1 MILLV
6 HTSTSANSIPQQ
18 LGRPEYSYRFV
29 LREFMPLLKQLG
41 KVVEVV
47 DPAHEVDPI
56 YLDCLE
62 RGEPCLFLCFLP
74 PNKTPIDLACPTISV
89 FAWEFE
95 TLPDEAFAGKP
106 RNDWRRV
113 LAKLGS
119 AITHSSYTVTG
130 VQAQLGED
138 FPVASIPAPLWDR
151 MQALRYM
158 PAPSRL
164 VVLDGLLID
173 STRTDL
179 SAYCKSKLLAAA
191 PDALPLPPNLHEY
204 QGSIDLYG
212 VVYTAVL
219 NPHDSR
225 KDWPQM
231 INAFCEAFHDKPD
244 ATLLIKLTHYDP
256 TALIPE
262 MLEAIYT
269 MGPSTCRV
277 LLVHAYL
284 EEPEYHAL
292 LRNTT
297 YALSVSRGEGQC
309 LPLME
314 YMSAGVPA
322 VACRHTS
329 MLDYVDDDCAFVINS
344 SPQLGAW
351 PHDQRQAYR
360 TLRQRVHYQSLVEA
374 YRRSYYVA
382 LHEPD
387 VYMSMSHAAVGSLK
401 RYCSNAVLLPRLRQ
415 FFEKRIAPAATEE
428 NSAPSL
434 SKNAS

>member
-1 MILLV
+1 M
-6 HTSTSANSIPQQ
+6 
-18 LGRPEYSYRFV
+18 GRPEYSYRFV

-41 KVVEVV
+41 TVVEVA
-47 DPAHEVDPI
+47 DPADEVDPI
-56 YLDCLE
+56 YRDCLA
-62 RGEPCLFLCFLP
+62 RGESCLFLCFLP
-74 PNKTPIDLACPTISV
+74 PNKTPINLDCPTIPV

-95 TLPDEAFAGKP
+95 TLPNEAFGGKP
-106 RNDWRRV
+106 RNDWRRI

-119 AITHSSYTVTG
+119 AITHSSYTVEC
-130 VQAQLGED
+130 VHAQLGND

-151 MQALRYM
+151 MQALHNT
-158 PAPSRL
+158 PSPSRALTVNGL
-164 VVLDGLLID
+164 VVD

-191 PDALPLPPNLHEY
+191 PDALPLPPNFHEY
-204 QGSIDLYG
+204 QGSINLDG

-219 NPHDSR
+219 NPYDAR

-231 INAFCEAFHDKPD
+231 INAFCEAFRNTPD
-244 ATLLIKLTHYDP
+244 ATLLIKLTHHDP
-256 TALIPE
+256 ADLIPE

-269 MGPSTCRV
+269 MGPSACRV

-284 EEPEYHAL
+284 EETQYNAL

-329 MLDYVDDDCAFVINS
+329 MLDYIDDDCAFVIDS
-344 SPQLGAW
+344 SLQIGAW

-360 TLRQRVHYQSLVEA
+360 TLRQRVHYQSLVNA
-374 YRRSYYVA
+374 YRCSYYVA
-382 LHEPD
+382 RHEPE
-387 VYMSMSHAAVGSLK
+387 VYRSMSEAAVGSLK

-415 FFEKRIAPAATEE
+415 FLEERISSSSTGEKST
-428 NSAPSL
+428 PSL
-434 SKNAS
+434 SAGAT

>member
-6 HTSTSANSIPQQ
+6 HTSTSADNIPQQ

-29 LREFMPLLKQLG
+29 VREFMPLLKLLG
-41 KVVEVV
+41 TVREVS

-56 YLDCLE
+56 YRDCLA

-74 PNKTPIDLACPTISV
+74 PNKTPINLDCPTIPV

-95 TLPDEAFAGKP
+95 SLPNEAFAGKP

-113 LAKLGS
+113 LTKLGS
-119 AITHSSYTVTG
+119 AITHSSYTVACVHTE
-130 VQAQLGED
+130 LGDD

-151 MQALRYM
+151 MQALRNM
-158 PAPSRL
+158 PPSLRMMAIN
-164 VVLDGLLID
+164 GLFID

-191 PDALPLPPNLHEY
+191 PDALPLPPNIHEY
-204 QGSIDLYG
+204 QGSIDLDG
-212 VVYTAVL
+212 VVYTAIL
-219 NPHDSR
+219 NPYDAR

-231 INAFCEAFHDKPD
+231 INAFCEAFRDKPD
-244 ATLLIKLTHYDP
+244 ATLLIKLTHHDP
-256 TALIPE
+256 ADLVPE
-262 MLEAIYT
+262 MLEAVHT
-269 MGPSTCRV
+269 MGPSACRV
-277 LLVHAYL
+277 LLVHSYL
-284 EEPEYHAL
+284 EETQYHAL

-329 MLDYVDDDCAFVINS
+329 MLDYIDDNCAFVIDS
-344 SPQLGAW
+344 SPQMGAW

-360 TLRQRVHYQSLVEA
+360 TLRQRVHYQSLVNA
-374 YRRSYYVA
+374 YRCSYYVA
-382 LHEPD
+382 RNEPE
-387 VYMSMSHAAVGSLK
+387 VYAAMSRAAIDSLK
-401 RYCSNAVLLPRLRQ
+401 RYCSSAVLLPRLRQ
-415 FFEKRIAPAATEE
+415 FFEERFAPTPINE
-428 NSAPSL
+428 NPAPS
-434 SKNAS
+434 SSANAP